1 MLAKSAVFF
10 LFLGFSFSVLAE
22 EIVDS
27 NTLIKRDGL
36 YFKKNFSKPFTGR
49 VIGTFRGK
57 MIDGK
62 REGLWFGFGQLQWQ
76 ANYVDG
82 KKNGL
87 YKSFHANGKLN
98 VRALYF
104 EDKMN
109 GLYESYYNSGILR
122 RKVNFI
128 ENKENGI
135 LESYYENGFLKMK
148 AHYKDGLQNGIEEW
162 YSKDRTLYLQF
173 LCTKGICEKI
183 HEKVTL

>member
-1 MLAKSAVFF
+1 MLAKSAFFF
-10 LFLGFSFSVLAE
+10 LFLGFSFTVLAE

-36 YFKKNFSKPFTGR
+36 YFKKNFSKPFTGK
-49 VIGTFRGK
+49 VIGTFWGK

-87 YKSFHANGKLN
+87 YESLHANGKLN
-98 VRALYF
+98 VRVHYF
-104 EDKMN
+104 MDKMN

-128 ENKENGI
+128 EKKENGI
-135 LESYYENGFLKMK
+135 LESYYENGFL
-148 AHYKDGLQNGIEEW
+148 
-162 YSKDRTLYLQF
+162 
-173 LCTKGICEKI
+173 
-183 HEKVTL
+183 